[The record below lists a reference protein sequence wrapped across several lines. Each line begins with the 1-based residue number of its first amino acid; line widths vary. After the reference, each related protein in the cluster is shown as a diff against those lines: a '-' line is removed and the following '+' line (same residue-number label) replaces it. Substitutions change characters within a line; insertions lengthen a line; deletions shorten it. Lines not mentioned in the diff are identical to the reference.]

1 MRNSVYSMA
10 QDPPAKPSSVAIPW
24 PVVCA
29 VVVGLSGGLMLSV
42 PLSRLINTQPSSR
55 ADQQPVAR
63 PQPAPLANPFAG
75 WTGFGAREVVVLGRD
90 RLGSNTDV
98 IFTVRVNGTTT
109 TITQIPRDSYID
121 AEGFG
126 GMKLNALM
134 AYGGVEAVERELSRL
149 MNRPISHHIVVRLD
163 AIETLA
169 NLVGGIEVDVP
180 KRLYYVDRSQN
191 LMIDLQPGPQL
202 LKGKDLEG
210 FLRWR
215 NDGRGD
221 FGRLERQQLALKGL
235 FEQMKQPQNL
245 IRLPALITAAG
256 QALETNLGPMELG
269 GLITAMG
276 TTDLNASSLKAVP
289 FNADGISYLDTEWPA
304 KSISGADAS
313 EASSQRFRFLF

>member
-1 MRNSVYSMA
+1 M
-10 QDPPAKPSSVAIPW
+10 
-24 PVVCA
+24 
-29 VVVGLSGGLMLSV
+29 
-42 PLSRLINTQPSSR
+42 
-55 ADQQPVAR
+55 
-63 PQPAPLANPFAG
+63 PLAQRHPLAG
-75 WTGFGAREVVVLGRD
+75 WWGLGIGDVVVLGQD
-90 RLGSNTDV
+90 AGGSNTDT
-98 IFTVRVNGTTT
+98 IFTLRLQPGSTR
-109 TITQIPRDSYID
+109 ITQIPRDSYID

-126 GMKLNALM
+126 GIKLNALM

-149 MNRPISHHIVVRLD
+149 MNRPIRHHIVVRLD

-191 LMIDLQPGPQL
+191 LLIDLQPGPQL

-256 QALETNLGPMELG
+256 QALETDLGPMELG
-269 GLITAMG
+269 GLVTAMG
-276 TTDLNASSLKAVP
+276 TTELKATSLRAVP
-289 FNADGISYLDTEWPA
+289 FDADGISYLDTEWPVH
-304 KSISGADAS
+304 SSTGADS
-313 EASSQRFRFLF
+313 GDPNGRRFRFLF

>member
-1 MRNSVYSMA
+1 MN
-10 QDPPAKPSSVAIPW
+10 W
-24 PVVCA
+24 PVVAA
-29 VVVGLSGGLMLSV
+29 VVAGLSGGLILSV
-42 PLSRLINTQPSSR
+42 PLSRLITAPSST
-55 ADQQPVAR
+55 ADQPFAL
-63 PQPAPLANPFAG
+63 PQRAPLANPFAG

-90 RLGSNTDV
+90 RSSSNTDV
-98 IFTVRVNGTTT
+98 IFTVRVDGTTT
-109 TITQIPRDSYID
+109 SIIQIPRDSYID

-126 GMKLNALM
+126 GIKLNALM

-149 MNRPISHHIVVRLD
+149 MNRPIRHHIVVRLD

-191 LMIDLQPGPQL
+191 LLIDLQPGPQR
-202 LKGKDLEG
+202 LKGEDLEG

-256 QALETNLGPMELG
+256 QSLETDLGPMELG
-269 GLITAMG
+269 GLVTAMG
-276 TTDLNASSLKAVP
+276 TTEMKATSLRAVP
-289 FNADGISYLDTEWPA
+289 FDADGISYLDTEWPA
-304 KSISGADAS
+304 HSSNGTDSGDPNGR
-313 EASSQRFRFLF
+313 RFRFLF

>member
-1 MRNSVYSMA
+1 M
-10 QDPPAKPSSVAIPW
+10 
-24 PVVCA
+24 
-29 VVVGLSGGLMLSV
+29 
-42 PLSRLINTQPSSR
+42 
-55 ADQQPVAR
+55 
-63 PQPAPLANPFAG
+63 
-75 WTGFGAREVVVLGRD
+75 LGRD
-90 RLGSNTDV
+90 RTGSNTDV

-149 MNRPISHHIVVRLD
+149 MNRPIRHHIVVRLD

-191 LMIDLQPGPQL
+191 LVIDLQPGPQL

-256 QALETNLGPMELG
+256 QALETDLGPMELG

-304 KSISGADAS
+304 KASSGADAS

>member
-1 MRNSVYSMA
+1 
-10 QDPPAKPSSVAIPW
+10 
-24 PVVCA
+24 
-29 VVVGLSGGLMLSV
+29 MLSV
-42 PLSRLINTQPSSR
+42 PLSRLINPEPSKTT
-55 ADQQPVAR
+55 DQPVTAAK
-63 PQPAPLANPFAG
+63 PAPLANPFAG
-75 WTGFGAREVVVLGRD
+75 WTGFGAREGVVLGRD
-90 RLGSNTDV
+90 RTGNNTDV
-98 IFTVRVNGTTT
+98 IFTVRGKGTTT

-126 GMKLNALM
+126 GIKLNALM

-149 MNRPISHHIVVRLD
+149 MNRPIRHHIVVRLD

-169 NLVGGIEVDVP
+169 NLVGGVEVDVP

-191 LMIDLQPGPQL
+191 LVIDLQPGPQL

-245 IRLPALITAAG
+245 IRLPALIAAAG
-256 QALETNLGPMELG
+256 QALETDLGPMELG

-276 TTDLNASSLKAVP
+276 TTDLNASSLNAVP
-289 FNADGISYLDTEWPA
+289 FNSDGISYLDTEWPA
-304 KSISGADAS
+304 KSSSGADAS

>member
-1 MRNSVYSMA
+1 MPSDA
-10 QDPPAKPSSVAIPW
+10 QPPPQVTPRRQL
-24 PVVCA
+24 VLA

-42 PLSRLINTQPSSR
+42 PLSRLINTEPSKTT
-55 ADQQPVAR
+55 DQPVTAAK
-63 PQPAPLANPFAG
+63 PAPLANPFAG

-90 RLGSNTDV
+90 RTGNNTDV
-98 IFTVRVNGTTT
+98 IFTVRVKGTTT

-134 AYGGVEAVERELSRL
+134 AYGGVEAVERELTRL
-149 MNRPISHHIVVRLD
+149 MNRPIRHHIVVRLD

-191 LMIDLQPGPQL
+191 LVIDLQPGPQL

-245 IRLPALITAAG
+245 IRLPALIAAAG
-256 QALETNLGPMELG
+256 QALETDLGPMELG

-276 TTDLNASSLKAVP
+276 TTDLNASSLNAVP
-289 FNADGISYLDTEWPA
+289 FNSDGISYLDTEWPA
-304 KSISGADAS
+304 KSSSGADAS

>member
-1 MRNSVYSMA
+1 MLHSVYAMP
-10 QDPPAKPSSVAIPW
+10 QLPPAKASSEAITW
-24 PVVCA
+24 PVVAA
-29 VVVGLSGGLMLSV
+29 VVVGLSGGLILSV
-42 PLSRLINTQPSSR
+42 PLSGLIMAPFRT
-55 ADQQPVAR
+55 ADQPFAL
-63 PQPAPLANPFAG
+63 PKPAPLANPFVG

-90 RLGSNTDV
+90 RTGNNTDV
-98 IFTVRVNGTTT
+98 IFTVRVDGTTT
-109 TITQIPRDSYID
+109 SITQIPRDSYID

-126 GMKLNALM
+126 GIKLNALM

-149 MNRPISHHIVVRLD
+149 MNRPIRHHIVVRLD
-163 AIETLA
+163 ALETLA

-191 LMIDLQPGPQL
+191 LVIDLQPGPQL
-202 LKGKDLEG
+202 LRGKDLEG

-221 FGRLERQQLALKGL
+221 FGRLERQQLALRGL

-256 QALETNLGPMELG
+256 QALETDLGPMELG
-269 GLITAMG
+269 GLVTAMG
-276 TTDLNASSLKAVP
+276 TTDLKASSLKAVP

-304 KSISGADAS
+304 KSSSDSDAS
-313 EASSQRFRFLF
+313 DASQRFRFLF

>member
-1 MRNSVYSMA
+1 
-10 QDPPAKPSSVAIPW
+10 
-24 PVVCA
+24 
-29 VVVGLSGGLMLSV
+29 MLSV
-42 PLSRLINTQPSSR
+42 PVSRLINTESPTSSNSDEQ
-55 ADQQPVAR
+55 AVPN

-75 WTGFGAREVVVLGRD
+75 WSGFGAREVVVLGRD
-90 RLGSNTDV
+90 RTGNNTDV
-98 IFTVRVNGTTT
+98 IFTVRVDGTTT

-149 MNRPISHHIVVRLD
+149 MNRPIRHHIVVRLD

-191 LMIDLQPGPQL
+191 LVIDLQPGPQV

-256 QALETNLGPMELG
+256 QALETDLGPMELG

-276 TTDLNASSLKAVP
+276 TTDLNASTLNAVP
-289 FNADGISYLDTEWPA
+289 FYADGISYLDTEWPA
-304 KSISGADAS
+304 KTSTGADAS

>member
-1 MRNSVYSMA
+1 MA
-10 QDPPAKPSSVAIPW
+10 QDPTAKPSSEAITW
-24 PVVCA
+24 PVGIA
-29 VVVGLSGGLMLSV
+29 VAVGLSGGLMLSV
-42 PLSRLINTQPSSR
+42 PVSRWINTPPSST
-55 ADQQPVAR
+55 AEQPVA
-63 PQPAPLANPFAG
+63 PSQSLPLANPFAG
-75 WTGFGAREVVVLGRD
+75 WAGFGAREVVVLGRD
-90 RLGSNTDV
+90 RIGANTDV

-121 AEGFG
+121 AEGLG
-126 GMKLNALM
+126 AMKLNALM

-149 MNRPISHHIVVRLD
+149 MNRPIRHHILVRLD

-191 LMIDLQPGPQL
+191 LVIDLQPGPQL

-256 QALETNLGPMELG
+256 QALETDLGPMELG
-269 GLITAMG
+269 GLVTAMG
-276 TTDLNASSLKAVP
+276 TTELKASSLRAVP
-289 FNADGISYLDTEWPA
+289 FDADGISYLDTEWPVH
-304 KSISGADAS
+304 SSTGADS
-313 EASSQRFRFLF
+313 GDPSGRRFRFLF

>member
-1 MRNSVYSMA
+1 MA
-10 QDPPAKPSSVAIPW
+10 QEPSAKSTSEATRW

-29 VVVGLSGGLMLSV
+29 VVMGLSGGLMLSV
-42 PLSRLINTQPSSR
+42 PLSRLINTEPSST
-55 ADQQPVAR
+55 ADQPLAAA
-63 PQPAPLANPFAG
+63 QPAPLANPFAG

-90 RLGSNTDV
+90 RTGNNTDV

-149 MNRPISHHIVVRLD
+149 MNRPIRHHIVVRLD

-191 LMIDLQPGPQL
+191 LVIDLQPGPQL

-256 QALETNLGPMELG
+256 QALETDLGPMELG

-276 TTDLNASSLKAVP
+276 TTDLNASRLNAVP

-304 KSISGADAS
+304 KASSGADAS

>member
-10 QDPPAKPSSVAIPW
+10 KDPPAKPSSEAATW
-24 PVVCA
+24 PVVLA

-42 PLSRLINTQPSSR
+42 PLSRLINTESPTT
-55 ADQQPVAR
+55 ADQSVVP

-90 RLGSNTDV
+90 RTGSNTDV
-98 IFTVRVNGTTT
+98 IFTVRVTGTTT

-134 AYGGVEAVERELSRL
+134 AYGGVEAVERELTRL
-149 MNRPISHHIVVRLD
+149 MNRPIRHHIVVRLD

-191 LMIDLQPGPQL
+191 LVIDLQPGPQL

-235 FEQMKQPQNL
+235 FERMKQPQNL
-245 IRLPALITAAG
+245 IRLPALIAAAG
-256 QALETNLGPMELG
+256 QALETDLGPMELG

-289 FNADGISYLDTEWPA
+289 FNAGGISYLDTEWPA
-304 KSISGADAS
+304 NKSSGADAS

>member
-1 MRNSVYSMA
+1 MA
-10 QDPPAKPSSVAIPW
+10 SDAQQPSQGTPRRHIVL
-24 PVVCA
+24 A

-42 PLSRLINTQPSSR
+42 PLSRLINSEPSST
-55 ADQQPVAR
+55 AEQPVAP

-90 RLGSNTDV
+90 RTGNNTDV

-126 GMKLNALM
+126 AMKLNALM

-149 MNRPISHHIVVRLD
+149 MNRPIRHHILVRLD

-169 NLVGGIEVDVP
+169 NMVGGIEVDVP

-191 LMIDLQPGPQL
+191 LVIDLQPGPQV

-256 QALETNLGPMELG
+256 QALETDLGPMELG

-276 TTDLNASSLKAVP
+276 TTDLNASTLNAVP
-289 FNADGISYLDTEWPA
+289 FYADGISYLDTEWPA
-304 KSISGADAS
+304 KNSTGTDAS
-313 EASSQRFRFLF
+313 EASSQRFRFFF

>member
-1 MRNSVYSMA
+1 MA
-10 QDPPAKPSSVAIPW
+10 QDPTAKPSSEAITW
-24 PVVCA
+24 PVGIA
-29 VVVGLSGGLMLSV
+29 VAVGLSGGLMLSV
-42 PLSRLINTQPSSR
+42 PVSRWINTPPSST
-55 ADQQPVAR
+55 AEKPVA
-63 PQPAPLANPFAG
+63 PSQSLPLANPFAG
-75 WTGFGAREVVVLGRD
+75 WAGFGAREVVVLGRD
-90 RLGSNTDV
+90 RIGANTDV

-121 AEGFG
+121 AEGLG
-126 GMKLNALM
+126 AMKLNALM

-149 MNRPISHHIVVRLD
+149 MNRPIRHHIVVRLD

-169 NLVGGIEVDVP
+169 NLVGGIQVDVP

-191 LMIDLQPGPQL
+191 LYIDLQPGPQL

-221 FGRLERQQLALKGL
+221 IGRLERQQLALKGL
-235 FEQMKQPQNL
+235 FERMKEPQNL
-245 IRLPALITAAG
+245 IRLPALVTAAG
-256 QALETNLGPMELG
+256 QALETDLGPMELG

-276 TTDLNASSLKAVP
+276 TTDLNASTLNAVP
-289 FNADGISYLDTEWPA
+289 FYADGISYLDTEWPA
-304 KSISGADAS
+304 KTSSGADAS

>member
-1 MRNSVYSMA
+1 MA
-10 QDPPAKPSSVAIPW
+10 SDAQQPSQGTPRRHIVL
-24 PVVCA
+24 A

-42 PLSRLINTQPSSR
+42 PLSRLINSEPSST
-55 ADQQPVAR
+55 AEQPVAP

-75 WTGFGAREVVVLGRD
+75 WNGFGAREVVVLGRD
-90 RLGSNTDV
+90 RTGNNTDV

-126 GMKLNALM
+126 AMKLNALM

-149 MNRPISHHIVVRLD
+149 MNRPIRHHILVRLD

-169 NLVGGIEVDVP
+169 NMVGGIEVDVP

-191 LMIDLQPGPQL
+191 LVIDLQPGPQV

-256 QALETNLGPMELG
+256 QALETDLGPMELG

-276 TTDLNASSLKAVP
+276 TTDLNASTLNAVP
-289 FNADGISYLDTEWPA
+289 FYADGISYLDTEWPA
-304 KSISGADAS
+304 KTSTGADAS

>member
-1 MRNSVYSMA
+1 MLHSVYSMPQA
-10 QDPPAKPSSVAIPW
+10 PPAKALTEAITW
-24 PVVCA
+24 PVVAA
-29 VVVGLSGGLMLSV
+29 VVVGLSGGLILSV
-42 PLSRLINTQPSSR
+42 PLSRLIMAPSR
-55 ADQQPVAR
+55 TADQPFAL
-63 PQPAPLANPFAG
+63 PQPAPLANPFVG

-90 RLGSNTDV
+90 RTGNNTDV
-98 IFTVRVNGTTT
+98 IFTVRVDGNTT

-126 GMKLNALM
+126 GIKLNALM

-149 MNRPISHHIVVRLD
+149 MNRPIRHHILVRLD

-191 LMIDLQPGPQL
+191 LVIDLKPGPQL
-202 LKGKDLEG
+202 LRGKDLEG

-256 QALETNLGPMELG
+256 QALETDLGPMELG
-269 GLITAMG
+269 GLVTAMG
-276 TTDLNASSLKAVP
+276 TTDLKASSLKAVP

-304 KSISGADAS
+304 KSSSGADAS

>member
-1 MRNSVYSMA
+1 M
-10 QDPPAKPSSVAIPW
+10 
-24 PVVCA
+24 
-29 VVVGLSGGLMLSV
+29 
-42 PLSRLINTQPSSR
+42 
-55 ADQQPVAR
+55 
-63 PQPAPLANPFAG
+63 PLANPFAG

-90 RLGSNTDV
+90 RTGNNTDV

-126 GMKLNALM
+126 AMKLNALM
-134 AYGGVEAVERELSRL
+134 AYGGVEAVERELSRV
-149 MNRPISHHIVVRLD
+149 MNRPIRHHILVRLD

-191 LMIDLQPGPQL
+191 LVIDLQPGPQV

-221 FGRLERQQLALKGL
+221 FGRLERQQLAL
-235 FEQMKQPQNL
+235 E
-245 IRLPALITAAG
+245 R
-256 QALETNLGPMELG
+256 
-269 GLITAMG
+269 
-276 TTDLNASSLKAVP
+276 AV
-289 FNADGISYLDTEWPA
+289 
-304 KSISGADAS
+304 
-313 EASSQRFRFLF
+313 

>member
-1 MRNSVYSMA
+1 MA
-10 QDPPAKPSSVAIPW
+10 QDPSAKPSSEATRW

-42 PLSRLINTQPSSR
+42 PLSRLINTEPSST
-55 ADQQPVAR
+55 ADQPLAAA
-63 PQPAPLANPFAG
+63 QPAPLANPFAG

-90 RLGSNTDV
+90 RTGSNTDV

-149 MNRPISHHIVVRLD
+149 MNRPIRHHIVVRLD

-191 LMIDLQPGPQL
+191 LVIDLQPGPQL

-235 FEQMKQPQNL
+235 FVQMKQPQNL
-245 IRLPALITAAG
+245 IRLPALISAAG
-256 QALETNLGPMELG
+256 QALETDLGPMELG

-276 TTDLNASSLKAVP
+276 TTDLNASRLNAVP

-304 KSISGADAS
+304 KASSGADAS

>member
-1 MRNSVYSMA
+1 MLHSAYSMPHP
-10 QDPPAKPSSVAIPW
+10 PPAKASSEAITW
-24 PVVCA
+24 PVVAA
-29 VVVGLSGGLMLSV
+29 VVVGLSGGLILSV
-42 PLSRLINTQPSSR
+42 PLSRLIMAPSR
-55 ADQQPVAR
+55 TADQPFAL
-63 PQPAPLANPFAG
+63 PQPAPPANPFVG

-90 RLGSNTDV
+90 RTGNNTDV
-98 IFTVRVNGTTT
+98 IFTVRVDGTTT

-126 GMKLNALM
+126 GIKLNALM

-149 MNRPISHHIVVRLD
+149 MNRPIRHHIVVRLD

-191 LMIDLQPGPQL
+191 LLIDLQPGPQL

-235 FEQMKQPQNL
+235 FEQMKKPQNL

-256 QALETNLGPMELG
+256 QALETDLGPMELG
-269 GLITAMG
+269 GLVTAIG
-276 TTDLNASSLKAVP
+276 TTDLKASSLKAVP

-304 KSISGADAS
+304 KSGISRDAS
-313 EASSQRFRFLF
+313 DGSQRFRFLF

>member
-1 MRNSVYSMA
+1 MPSDA
-10 QDPPAKPSSVAIPW
+10 QPPPQVTPRRQL
-24 PVVCA
+24 VLA

-42 PLSRLINTQPSSR
+42 PLSRLINTEPSKTTDQPLAPTQS
-55 ADQQPVAR
+55 
-63 PQPAPLANPFAG
+63 APLANPFAG
-75 WTGFGAREVVVLGRD
+75 WIGFGAREVVVLGRD
-90 RLGSNTDV
+90 RTGNNTDV
-98 IFTVRVNGTTT
+98 IFTVRVQGTTT

-126 GMKLNALM
+126 GIKLNALM

-149 MNRPISHHIVVRLD
+149 MNRPIRHHIVVRLD

-191 LMIDLQPGPQL
+191 LVIDLQPGPQL

-256 QALETNLGPMELG
+256 QALETDLGPMELG

-276 TTDLNASSLKAVP
+276 TTDLNASRLNAVP

-304 KSISGADAS
+304 KASSGADAS

>member
-1 MRNSVYSMA
+1 MA
-10 QDPPAKPSSVAIPW
+10 SDAQQPSQGTPRRHIVL
-24 PVVCA
+24 A

-42 PLSRLINTQPSSR
+42 PVSRLINTEPSST
-55 ADQQPVAR
+55 AEQPVV
-63 PQPAPLANPFAG
+63 PLQPVPIANPFAG
-75 WTGFGAREVVVLGRD
+75 WAGFGAREVVVLGRD
-90 RLGSNTDV
+90 RHGNNTDV
-98 IFTVRVNGTTT
+98 IFTVRVSGTTT

-121 AEGFG
+121 AEGLG
-126 GMKLNALM
+126 AMKLNALM

-149 MNRPISHHIVVRLD
+149 MNRPIRHHIVVRLD

-169 NLVGGIEVDVP
+169 NLVGGIKVDVP

-191 LMIDLQPGPQL
+191 LVIDLQPGPQL

-221 FGRLERQQLALKGL
+221 IGRLERQKLALKGL
-235 FEQMKQPQNL
+235 FERMKEPQNL
-245 IRLPALITAAG
+245 IRLPALVTAAG
-256 QALETNLGPMELG
+256 QALETDLGPMELG

-276 TTDLNASSLKAVP
+276 TTDLNASTLNAVP
-289 FNADGISYLDTEWPA
+289 FYADGISYLDTEWPA
-304 KSISGADAS
+304 KTSSGADAS

>member
-10 QDPPAKPSSVAIPW
+10 QDPSAKPSSEATRW

-42 PLSRLINTQPSSR
+42 PLSRLINTEPSST
-55 ADQQPVAR
+55 ADQPLAAA
-63 PQPAPLANPFAG
+63 QPAPLANPFAG

-90 RLGSNTDV
+90 RSGSNTDV

-149 MNRPISHHIVVRLD
+149 MNRPIRHHIVVRLD

-191 LMIDLQPGPQL
+191 LVIDLQPGPQL

-256 QALETNLGPMELG
+256 QALETDLGPMELG

-276 TTDLNASSLKAVP
+276 TTDLNASRLNAVP

-304 KSISGADAS
+304 KASSGADAS

>member
-1 MRNSVYSMA
+1 MLHSVYSMPQA
-10 QDPPAKPSSVAIPW
+10 PPGKESSEAITWQVVA
-24 PVVCA
+24 A
-29 VVVGLSGGLMLSV
+29 VVVGLSGGLILSV
-42 PLSRLINTQPSSR
+42 PLSRLIMAPSR
-55 ADQQPVAR
+55 TADQPFAL
-63 PQPAPLANPFAG
+63 PQPAPLANPFVG

-90 RLGSNTDV
+90 RTGNNTDV

-126 GMKLNALM
+126 GIKLNALM

-149 MNRPISHHIVVRLD
+149 MNRPIRHHILVRLD

-202 LKGKDLEG
+202 LVGKDLEG

-256 QALETNLGPMELG
+256 QALETDLGPMELG
-269 GLITAMG
+269 GLVTAMG
-276 TTDLNASSLKAVP
+276 TTDLKASSLKAVP

-304 KSISGADAS
+304 KSSSGSDD
-313 EASSQRFRFLF
+313 SQRFRFLF

>member
-1 MRNSVYSMA
+1 MA
-10 QDPPAKPSSVAIPW
+10 SDAQQPSQGTPRRHIVL
-24 PVVCA
+24 A

-42 PLSRLINTQPSSR
+42 PLSRLINSEPSST
-55 ADQQPVAR
+55 AEQPVAP

-90 RLGSNTDV
+90 RTGNNTDV

-126 GMKLNALM
+126 AMKLNALM

-149 MNRPISHHIVVRLD
+149 MNRPIRHHILVRLD

-169 NLVGGIEVDVP
+169 NMVGGIEVDVP

-191 LMIDLQPGPQL
+191 LVIDLQPGPQV

-256 QALETNLGPMELG
+256 QALETDLGPMELG

-276 TTDLNASSLKAVP
+276 TTDLNASTLNAVP
-289 FNADGISYLDTEWPA
+289 FYADGISYLDTEWPA
-304 KSISGADAS
+304 KTSTGADAS

>member
-1 MRNSVYSMA
+1 MLHSVYAMPH
-10 QDPPAKPSSVAIPW
+10 PPSAKASSEAITW
-24 PVVCA
+24 PVVAA
-29 VVVGLSGGLMLSV
+29 VVVGLSGGLILSV
-42 PLSRLINTQPSSR
+42 PLSRLIMAPSR
-55 ADQQPVAR
+55 TADQPFAL
-63 PQPAPLANPFAG
+63 PQPAPLANPFVG

-90 RLGSNTDV
+90 RTGNNTDV
-98 IFTVRVNGTTT
+98 IFTVRVDGTTT
-109 TITQIPRDSYID
+109 LITQIPRDSYID

-126 GMKLNALM
+126 GIKLNALM

-149 MNRPISHHIVVRLD
+149 MNRPIRHHILVRLD

-191 LMIDLQPGPQL
+191 LVIDLQPGPQL

-221 FGRLERQQLALKGL
+221 FGRLERQQLALRGL

-256 QALETNLGPMELG
+256 QALETDLGPMELG
-269 GLITAMG
+269 GLVTAMG
-276 TTDLNASSLKAVP
+276 TTDLRASSLKAVP

-304 KSISGADAS
+304 KSSSDSDTSDG
-313 EASSQRFRFLF
+313 SQRFRFLF

>member
-1 MRNSVYSMA
+1 MLHSVYSMPQA
-10 QDPPAKPSSVAIPW
+10 PPAKALTEAITW
-24 PVVCA
+24 PVVAA
-29 VVVGLSGGLMLSV
+29 VVVGLSGGLILSV
-42 PLSRLINTQPSSR
+42 PLSRLVMAPTR
-55 ADQQPVAR
+55 TADQPFAL
-63 PQPAPLANPFAG
+63 PQPAPLANPFVG

-90 RLGSNTDV
+90 RTGNNTDV
-98 IFTVRVNGTTT
+98 IFTVRVDGNTT

-126 GMKLNALM
+126 GIKLNALM

-149 MNRPISHHIVVRLD
+149 MNRPIRHHILVRLD

-191 LMIDLQPGPQL
+191 LVIDLQPGPQL

-256 QALETNLGPMELG
+256 QALETDLGPMELG
-269 GLITAMG
+269 GLVTAMG
-276 TTDLNASSLKAVP
+276 TTDLKASSLKAVP

-304 KSISGADAS
+304 KSSSGADAS

>member
-1 MRNSVYSMA
+1 MPPT
-10 QDPPAKPSSVAIPW
+10 PPAKPSSEAITW
-24 PVVCA
+24 PVVAA
-29 VVVGLSGGLMLSV
+29 VVVGLSGGLILSI
-42 PLSRLINTQPSSR
+42 PLSRLIMEPSR
-55 ADQQPVAR
+55 TADQSFVLPQPV
-63 PQPAPLANPFAG
+63 PPANPFVG

-90 RLGSNTDV
+90 RTGNNTDV
-98 IFTVRVNGTTT
+98 IFTVRVDGTTT
-109 TITQIPRDSYID
+109 SITQIPRDSYID

-126 GMKLNALM
+126 GIKLNALM

-149 MNRPISHHIVVRLD
+149 MNRPIRYHIVVRLD
-163 AIETLA
+163 ALETLA

-180 KRLYYVDRSQN
+180 KRLYYVDRSQD
-191 LMIDLQPGPQL
+191 LVIDLQPGPQL

-256 QALETNLGPMELG
+256 QALETDLGPMELG

-276 TTDLNASSLKAVP
+276 TTELKASSLKSVP

-304 KSISGADAS
+304 KSSSDS
-313 EASSQRFRFLF
+313 EGSQRFRFLF

>member
-1 MRNSVYSMA
+1 MLHSVYAMPQPTS
-10 QDPPAKPSSVAIPW
+10 AKPSSEAITW
-24 PVVCA
+24 PVVA
-29 VVVGLSGGLMLSV
+29 SVVVGLSGGLILSV
-42 PLSRLINTQPSSR
+42 PLSRLIMAPSR
-55 ADQQPVAR
+55 TADQPFAL
-63 PQPAPLANPFAG
+63 PQPAPPANPFVG

-90 RLGSNTDV
+90 RTGNNTDV
-98 IFTVRVNGTTT
+98 IFTVRVDGTTT
-109 TITQIPRDSYID
+109 SITQIPRDSYID

-126 GMKLNALM
+126 GIKLNALM

-149 MNRPISHHIVVRLD
+149 MNRPIRHHIVVRLD
-163 AIETLA
+163 ALETLA

-191 LMIDLQPGPQL
+191 LVIDLQPGPQL

-256 QALETNLGPMELG
+256 QALETDLGPMELG
-269 GLITAMG
+269 GLVTAMG
-276 TTDLNASSLKAVP
+276 TTDLKASSLKAVP

-304 KSISGADAS
+304 ELSSGSDAS
-313 EASSQRFRFLF
+313 NGNHGFRFLF

>member
-10 QDPPAKPSSVAIPW
+10 QDPPAKPSSVAITW

-63 PQPAPLANPFAG
+63 PQPAPLANPFAN

-276 TTDLNASSLKAVP
+276 TTDLTASSLKAVP

-304 KSISGADAS
+304 KSSSGADAS

>member
-1 MRNSVYSMA
+1 MA
-10 QDPPAKPSSVAIPW
+10 QDPSAKTPSEAFRW

-42 PLSRLINTQPSSR
+42 PVSRLINTDPPST
-55 ADQQPVAR
+55 AEQPVAR
-63 PQPAPLANPFAG
+63 PQPVPLANPFAG

-90 RLGSNTDV
+90 RTGNNTDV

-126 GMKLNALM
+126 AMKLNALM

-149 MNRPISHHIVVRLD
+149 MNRPIRHHILVRLD

-169 NLVGGIEVDVP
+169 NMVGGIEVDVP

-191 LMIDLQPGPQL
+191 LVIDLQPGPQV

-256 QALETNLGPMELG
+256 QALETDLGPMELG

-276 TTDLNASSLKAVP
+276 TTDLNASTLNAVP
-289 FNADGISYLDTEWPA
+289 FYSDGISYLDTEWPA
-304 KSISGADAS
+304 KTSTGADAS